1 MLERILK
8 SNKFLFSAILLG
20 ILIKI
25 FQDEITLIPVISY
38 YSEQLPLLKNILRV
52 APIALITIPLII
64 FGENWS
70 KKKK

>member
-1 MLERILK
+1 MLEKILK
-8 SNKFLFSAILLG
+8 SNKFLFSSILLG

-38 YSEQLPLLKNILRV
+38 FSEQLPLLKNILRI
-52 APIALITIPLII
+52 APNALVIIPLII

-70 KKKK
+70 KKKR

>member
-1 MLERILK
+1 MLEKILK

-20 ILIKI
+20 ILIKT

-38 YSEQLPLLKNILRV
+38 YSEQLPLLKNILR
-52 APIALITIPLII
+52 AIPNALIIIPLII

-70 KKKK
+70 KKRK